1 MFFGRD
7 ALFVLLAFFFFN
19 IKREREKKERLDREQ
34 LFISAVM

>member
-7 ALFVLLAFFFFN
+7 ALFVLWGFFFFN